1 LSRDDVHAIPGPP
14 NWFHRDAP
22 ALSVVVPLFEEGD
35 LVPVLVE
42 RLSRVL
48 DEMEVSAQVILVD
61 DGSRDSTFDAI
72 TLAHE
77 ADPRFVGIGLS
88 RNFGHQAAISAGLAE
103 ASGDAVLVMDGDLQ
117 DPPEAI
123 PALWAK
129 FLEGFDVVYAI
140 RVSRPEGRLK
150 RWAYAGFYRLLE
162 KLVAIPIPRDA
173 GDFGLISRRVVDLI
187 VAMPERR
194 RYVRGLRA
202 WAGFRQVGVPIPRGS
217 RYSGRPKFT
226 MGKLLG
232 LAIDGLVGFS
242 EGLLRPAGFVGIS
255 AVLMALVG
263 GAVGGIRGIF
273 GLGMLPPWAWIG
285 LIVVFFGGAQLLSLA
300 IIGEYVGRI
309 LVEVNGRPLYIAHRR
324 IGLPPASMVRPVPAP
339 GTRTPR
345 ATLPKAPRA
354 VPHR

>member
-1 LSRDDVHAIPGPP
+1 LASDNVHAIPGPP
-14 NWFHRDAP
+14 DWFLRDRP
-22 ALSVVVPLFEEGD
+22 ELSVVVPVFEEGE

-42 RLSRVL
+42 RLSLVL
-48 DEMEVSAQVILVD
+48 DAMGVSAQVILVD
-61 DGSRDSTFDAI
+61 DGSRDETFAAI
-72 TLAHE
+72 EQAHE

-88 RNFGHQAAISAGLAE
+88 RNFGHQVAISAGLAE

-140 RVSRPEGRLK
+140 RASRPEGWLK
-150 RWAYAGFYRLLE
+150 RLAYAGFYRLLE
-162 KLVAIPIPRDA
+162 KMVAIPIPRDA

-217 RYSGRPKFT
+217 RYAGRPKFT
-226 MGKLLG
+226 IGKLLG

-242 EGLLRPAGFVGIS
+242 EGLLRPVGFLGFA
-255 AVLMALVG
+255 AVLMALIG
-263 GAVGGIRGIF
+263 GMLGGVRAIL
-273 GLGMLPPWAWIG
+273 GLGMLPIWGWIG
-285 LIVVFFGGAQLLSLA
+285 LVVVFFGGAQLLSVA
-300 IIGEYVGRI
+300 IVGEYVGRI
-309 LVEVNGRPLYIAHRR
+309 LIEVNGRPLYIARHRV
-324 IGLPPASMVRPVPAP
+324 GLPPANEVLPVPTA
-339 GTRTPR
+339 GARNPR
-345 ATLPKAPRA
+345 PNLHNAPRA